1 MKIWEK
7 AVQAGRQ
14 AAQMLDEQAYH
25 WVLGQ
30 LEKAVDS
37 GRLQGCFREDEYR
50 PAYAQETANGLA
62 ECMNDDCVLPHRPLH
77 AAKCCYGY
85 LMQWFDKIGEVLSQD
100 GKAVAIDS
108 EYRPADP
115 LTVDTNIELVKMLH
129 RGATKEEISKKL
141 QITERATQEKIA
153 VLNGKRKM
161 PLRVG
166 GQALYVNVSDRRIDP
181 DPHTDSEKKTSK
193 KNVKKYQTW
202 NTMHPITLQL
212 NMTQLWTLFRA
223 LALYQSKG
231 YMIGDDIAK
240 DIWVQLSEYGQERLE
255 ALAEDRALERMMPLD
270 ENVKLQNYLNNMQIE
285 DYTYCRGFR
294 TERNLLDGDDNPSLE
309 AYFMFAKAGRKC
321 NIGYGRYPNDRV
333 LEHQIIVNCE
343 NGVLFFRDAM
353 DKNAPVTEILEDEIS
368 YIELCE

>member
-7 AVQAGRQ
+7 AVQTGRQ
-14 AAQMLDEQAYH
+14 AANLLDEWARC
-25 WVLGQ
+25 WVLSQ
-30 LEKAVDS
+30 LQKAEDT
-37 GRLQGCFREDEYR
+37 GRLQGCFREEEYR
-50 PAYAQETANGLA
+50 PAHAQEAANGLA
-62 ECMNDDCVLPHRPLH
+62 ECMDDDSVLPHRPLH

-85 LMQWFDKIGEVLSQD
+85 LMQWFDKIGEVLSLD
-100 GKAVAIDS
+100 GKTVVIGS

-115 LTVDTNIELVKMLH
+115 LTEDTNIELVKMLH
-129 RGATKEEISKKL
+129 RGATKEEISRKL
-141 QITERATQEKIA
+141 QITERAVQEKIA
-153 VLNGKRKM
+153 ALNGKRNM

-166 GQALYVNVSDRRIDP
+166 GQALHVSVSDRRIDP

-231 YMIGDDIAK
+231 YMIGADIAK
-240 DIWVQLSEYGQERLE
+240 DIWVQLSEYGQERLQ
-255 ALAEDRALERMMPLD
+255 ALAEDGSLERMMPLD
-270 ENVKLQNYLNNMQIE
+270 ENVKLRNYLNNIQTE

-294 TERNLLDGDDNPSLE
+294 TERDLLDSDNNPSLE

-321 NIGYGRYPNDRV
+321 NIGYGKYPDDKV

-343 NGVLFFRDAM
+343 NGVLCFRDAM
-353 DKNAPVTEILEDEIS
+353 DKKAPVTEVLESEIS